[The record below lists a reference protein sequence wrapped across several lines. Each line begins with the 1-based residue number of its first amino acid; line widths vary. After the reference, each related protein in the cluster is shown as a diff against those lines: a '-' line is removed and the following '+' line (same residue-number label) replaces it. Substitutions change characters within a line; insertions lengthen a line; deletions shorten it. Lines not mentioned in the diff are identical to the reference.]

1 MHLAKI
7 RQNSHEK
14 PKIRILVERRQA
26 ENATNQQKPHFRYVG
41 TRFSRKYFVQEKT
54 AKKNSSPP
62 KRPLFIRKK
71 GAFDEIYP
79 FKLLHF

>member
-54 AKKNSSPP
+54 AKKNQAHQTTLIYQE
-62 KRPLFIRKK
+62 KRGI
-71 GAFDEIYP
+71 
-79 FKLLHF
+79 